1 MNLSPLVTLI
11 DPDPK
16 GLATLA
22 YSFEKERFT
31 VTGTSELNR
40 VKQLIGATGSR
51 VQLFVFGS

>member
-11 DPDPK
+11 DPDPR

-40 VKQLIGATGSR
+40 AKQLIGATGAAWR
-51 VQLFVFGS
+51 